1 MVDAQHMRQ
10 GPPAAQAEPVE
21 RARLLRPGQPLGL
34 RLDARVDEFRE
45 LLLRCPLEEVRPA
58 GRDWLRL
65 RYEEIV
71 PLVLPAALAA
81 VEHGRTLPPA
91 CLDELRAVARRS
103 AAQPDVDLSV
113 ALRGALPALRVFA
126 LVMHAAAAERDA
138 TLVVAMARASHVAHE
153 LGTCWVE
160 AWAGHRAED
169 AATPAVIVAGPAPA
183 DADVELDLVARAPDL
198 DDVEERMLALTAHG
212 MSNDEIA
219 RATSYSRQAV
229 AWHLGRL
236 MRTWNAPNRTALVS
250 VAFVRGV
257 IRTRRDR
264 RARRAEPPRMIE
276 GGTRGRPAI
285 PEDDGAPTEP

>member
-1 MVDAQHMRQ
+1 MSDVQEADH
-10 GPPAAQAEPVE
+10 
-21 RARLLRPGQPLGL
+21 ARMLRPGQPLGL

-58 GRDWLRL
+58 GRDWLRM

-71 PLVLPAALAA
+71 PLVLPSALAS
-81 VEHGRTLPPA
+81 VEHGRPLPPA
-91 CLDELRAVARRS
+91 CLDALREVARRN

-160 AWAGHRAED
+160 AWAGHRSQE
-169 AATPAVIVAGPAPA
+169 AAAPAVVADPPGA
-183 DADVELDLVARAPDL
+183 DEDVELDLVARAPDL

-264 RARRAEPPRMIE
+264 RARRSEAPRMIE

-285 PEDDGAPTEP
+285 PGDDGAPTQR